1 MQFIPIICM
10 YGQYCV
16 PLQRQ
21 NKTQMKKIV
30 FWMAALAVALFLA
43 MKVQAQDVQTVQTVR
58 GQVCDVASGE
68 PMVGVT
74 ITVENGITLG
84 TISDAEG
91 NFVIN
96 NVPVGRHS
104 VRATY
109 IGYEPVLLKEQL
121 VTSGKELVLNLKMTE
136 SLSTLQE
143 VVVKPHVNK
152 QMPLNEMAQVGAR
165 MFSVEEATRYAGGM
179 ADPARTASMFAG
191 VATGGATNG
200 ISIHGNSPQM
210 LQWRVEGVEVNNP
223 NHFAEITEAGG
234 GVFTSL
240 NGTVLANSDFMTG
253 AMPAEYGNALSGA
266 FDMKMRVGNNT
277 KHEHAIQ
284 VGTLGVD
291 FASEGPLGKN
301 TKASYL
307 VNYRYSFLEIAKKLH
322 AINMENETLDYQ
334 DLSFKLNFPTVSAG
348 TFAVWFT
355 GLIDRYENKAPDPSE
370 WETLWD
376 QNDSW
381 SNQKSW
387 AGGLTHTYRFHSGGT
402 LTSNVAFTGAY
413 QKLGINDYD
422 ELMTKMPD
430 MMGRSLSWNVV
441 ISTQHKHKFSSRYTM
456 LNGFEHRHMQFNTW
470 LDFIKEIGGPL
481 YRVYE
486 SDGNTGLTRLYT
498 NHKVALT
505 QRLSTVAG
513 INLMWFNLN
522 NQLLVEPRISLQ
534 YKTSPSSTVS
544 LAYALNSRKE
554 STDTYF
560 VKASPSPS
568 QGGGVETQNPTTYS
582 NQTSLPSMGLKEAN
596 SSLGLTRSH
605 HLSASFAQ
613 RLGENAMLKIEPY
626 WQYVFDVPVEL
637 GTNYS
642 IINHNLFYQDRVLV
656 NEGAGRN
663 YGIDF
668 TLERYLKDGLY
679 GMLTATLF
687 KSEYRDAQGEWH
699 HSRHD
704 RCYITNILGGKEWM
718 TGKSHKNVFGING
731 RLTLMGGDRYTP
743 MAPGTTYDD
752 VAMRPDRSIP
762 QDGSNPFSQQ
772 KGMNIGYAFSVKYT
786 INKHHTSHNFI
797 LEYLQMRSFHGQT
810 FDIRTH
816 ELVDKYTSLTFPNIA
831 YRVEF

>member
-1 MQFIPIICM
+1 
-10 YGQYCV
+10 
-16 PLQRQ
+16 
-21 NKTQMKKIV
+21 MKKVI
-30 FWMAALAVALFLA
+30 FWMTAVMVASMVA
-43 MKVQAQDVQTVQTVR
+43 TIAKAQTQTVR

-74 ITVENGITLG
+74 ITVENERNSEGHHARKNGRAVTFEDEVNG
-84 TISDAEG
+84 TTMGTVSDIDG
-91 NFVIN
+91 NFVIY

-104 VRATY
+104 VCATY

-136 SLSTLQE
+136 NIAQLGE

-266 FDMKMRVGNNT
+266 FDMKMRAGNNT
-277 KHEHAIQ
+277 KHEHAVQ

-334 DLSFKLNFPTVSAG
+334 DLSFKLNFPTANSG
-348 TFAVWFT
+348 TFSVWFT
-355 GLIDRYENKAPDPSE
+355 GLIDRYENKVPDFSE

-376 QNDSW
+376 SNDSW

-387 AGGLTHTYRFHSGGT
+387 AGGLTHTYRFRSGGM
-402 LTSNVAFTGAY
+402 LTSNVAYTGAY
-413 QKLGINDYD
+413 QKLGVNDYT
-422 ELMTKMPD
+422 EQMQQMPD
-430 MMGRSLSWNVV
+430 MRGRNMSWNVIV
-441 ISTQHKHKFSSRYTM
+441 STQHKHKFSSRYTM
-456 LNGFEHRHMQFNTW
+456 LNGFEHRHMDFCTW
-470 LDFIKEIGGPL
+470 LDYIKEVAGPL
-481 YRVYE
+481 YRLYE
-486 SDGNTGLTRLYT
+486 SDGNTGLTRFYT
-498 NHKVALT
+498 NHKLALSN
-505 QRLSTVAG
+505 RLSTVAG
-513 INLMWFNLN
+513 VNVMWFNLN
-522 NQLLVEPRISLQ
+522 NQWLVEPRVSLQ
-534 YKTSPSSTVS
+534 YKVSPSSTIS

-560 VKASPSPS
+560 VIIDHSPLNIDHSTGA
-568 QGGGVETQNPTTYS
+568 QPTVNGQS
-582 NQTSLPSMGLKEAN
+582 SMVNKD
-596 SSLGLTRSH
+596 LGLTRSH
-605 HLSASFAQ
+605 HISASFSQ

-626 WQYVFDVPVEL
+626 WQYVFDVPVEQ
-637 GTNYS
+637 GTTYS
-642 IINHNLFYQDRVLV
+642 IINHNLFYQDRALV
-656 NEGAGRN
+656 NEGVGRN
-663 YGIDF
+663 YGIDL
-668 TLERYLKDGLY
+668 TLERYLKNGLY

-699 HSRHD
+699 HTRHD
-704 RCYITNILGGKEWM
+704 RRYITNILGGKEWM
-718 TGKSHKNVFGING
+718 IGKAKKNVFGLNG

-743 MAPGTTYDD
+743 MAPGTTFED
-752 VAMRPDRSIP
+752 VAKRPDRGIP
-762 QDGSNPFSQQ
+762 QDGNNPFSEQL
-772 KGMNIGYAFSVKYT
+772 GMNVDYAFSVKYT
-786 INKHHTSHNFI
+786 INKQHTAQHFI

-810 FDIRTH
+810 FDLKTH
-816 ELVDKYTSLTFPNIA
+816 ELVNKYTSLTFPNIA

>member
-1 MQFIPIICM
+1 MKRLFLGAAMMLLIP
-10 YGQYCV
+10 
-16 PLQRQ
+16 
-21 NKTQMKKIV
+21 
-30 FWMAALAVALFLA
+30 AVAGA
-43 MKVQAQDVQTVQTVR
+43 QISQTNQAAQTIR
-58 GQVCDVASGE
+58 GQVSDVASGE
-68 PMVGVT
+68 PMIGVT
-74 ITVENGITLG
+74 ITVENGT
-84 TISDAEG
+84 TWATVSDVDG
-91 NFVIN
+91 NFEIK

-104 VRATY
+104 VRASY

-121 VTSGKELVLNLKMTE
+121 VSSGKELVLTLRMRE
-136 SLSTLQE
+136 SISELGE
-143 VVVKPHVNK
+143 VVVKPRVNK
-152 QMPLNEMAQVGAR
+152 QLPLNEMAQVGAR
-165 MFSVEEATRYAGGM
+165 MFSVEEASRYAGGM

-210 LQWRVEGVEVNNP
+210 LQWRVEGVEVPNP

-240 NGTVLANSDFMTG
+240 NGTVLANSDFLTG

-277 KHEHAIQ
+277 KYEHAVQ
-284 VGTLGVD
+284 VGTLGID

-334 DLSFKLNFPTVSAG
+334 DLSFKFNMPTSKAG

-355 GLIDRYENKAPDPSE
+355 GLVDNYENNAADVSE

-376 QNDSW
+376 MNDSW
-381 SNQKSW
+381 SRQRSCALGIN
-387 AGGLTHTYRFHSGGT
+387 HTYRFKTGGT
-402 LTSNVAFTGAY
+402 LHSSLAFTGAY
-413 QKLGINDYD
+413 RKLGIDDYD
-422 ELMTKMPD
+422 EMMNQMPD
-430 MMGRSLSWNVV
+430 MLGRNSQWNVI
-441 ISTQHKHKFSSRYTM
+441 ISTQHQHKFSSRYTM
-456 LNGFEHRHMQFNTW
+456 QNGFEHQHLDFHTW
-470 LDFIKEIGGPL
+470 LDYIKVIGGPL
-481 YRVYE
+481 YRIYE
-486 SDGNTGLTRLYT
+486 SEGNTGLTRLYT
-498 NHKVALT
+498 NHKVALSS
-505 QRLSTVAG
+505 RLSAVAG
-513 INLMWFNLN
+513 VNVMWFNLN
-522 NQLLVEPRISLQ
+522 NQWLVEPRVSVQ
-534 YKTSPSSTVS
+534 YKTSPSSTIS

-560 VKASPSPS
+560 VT
-568 QGGGVETQNPTTYS
+568 GGYNED
-582 NQTSLPSMGLKEAN
+582 
-596 SSLGLTRSH
+596 LGLTRSH
-605 HLSASFAQ
+605 HISASFAQ

-626 WQYVFDVPVEL
+626 WQWLFDVPVEQ
-637 GTNYS
+637 GTTYS
-642 IINHNLFYQDRVLV
+642 ILNHSLFYQDRALV

-663 YGIDF
+663 YGVDL

-699 HSRHD
+699 HTRHD
-704 RCYITNILGGKEWM
+704 RGWITNILGGKEWM
-718 TGKSHKNVFGING
+718 VGQGRKNVFGLNG
-731 RLTLMGGDRYTP
+731 RLTMMGGDRYTP
-743 MAPGTTYDD
+743 MAPGTTFDD
-752 VAMRPDRSIP
+752 VAMRPDRTIP
-762 QDGSNPFSQQ
+762 QDGANPYSKQMH
-772 KGMNIGYAFSVKYT
+772 MNVGYAFSVKYT
-786 INKHHTSHNFI
+786 INKRRTSHHFI

>member
-1 MQFIPIICM
+1 M
-10 YGQYCV
+10 V
-16 PLQRQ
+16 
-21 NKTQMKKIV
+21 
-30 FWMAALAVALFLA
+30 LAIATMMA
-43 MKVQAQDVQTVQTVR
+43 MKAQAQNQTVR
-58 GQVCDVASGE
+58 GNVCDMASGE
-68 PMVGVT
+68 PMIGVT
-74 ITVENGITLG
+74 ITVENGIT
-84 TISDAEG
+84 ISGVSDVDG

-121 VTSGKELVLNLKMTE
+121 VTSGKELVLNLRM
-136 SLSTLQE
+136 QE
-143 VVVKPHVNK
+143 NFSELDEVIVKPRVNK
-152 QMPLNEMAQVGAR
+152 QLPLNEMAQVGAR

-210 LQWRVEGVEVNNP
+210 LQWRIEGVEVNNP

-240 NGTVLANSDFMTG
+240 NGTVLANSDFLTG
-253 AMPAEYGNALSGA
+253 AMPAEFGNALSGA
-266 FDMKMRVGNNT
+266 FDMKMRVGNNS
-277 KHEHAIQ
+277 KYEHAVQ

-301 TKASYL
+301 SKASYL

-322 AINMENETLDYQ
+322 AINMEKETLDYQ
-334 DLSFKLNFPTVSAG
+334 DLSFKLNLPTTNAG

-355 GLIDRYENKAPDPSE
+355 GLVDNYENEAPDVSE
-370 WETLWD
+370 RETLWD
-376 QNDSW
+376 SNDSW
-381 SNQKSW
+381 SRQRNC
-387 AGGLTHTYRFHSGGT
+387 ALGLTHTYRFRSGGT
-402 LTSNVAFTGAY
+402 IRSNVAFTGTY
-413 QKLGINDYD
+413 RKLGVNDYD
-422 ELMTKMPD
+422 EQMNMMPD
-430 MMGRSLSWNVV
+430 MRGRNAEWNVIV
-441 ISTQHKHKFSSRYTM
+441 STQHQHKFSSRYTM
-456 LNGFEHRHMQFNTW
+456 QNGFEHRHMDFHTW
-470 LDFIKEIGGPL
+470 LDYIQEIGGPL
-481 YRVYE
+481 YRVYD

-498 NHKVALT
+498 NHRIALS
-505 QRLSTVAG
+505 QRFSTVAG
-513 INLMWFNLN
+513 VNMMWFNLN
-522 NQLLVEPRISLQ
+522 NQFLVEPRVSVQ
-534 YKTSPSSTVS
+534 YKTSPSSTLS

-554 STDTYF
+554 TTDTYF
-560 VKASPSPS
+560 VRAPLSSPLGGKTDGSVTNQSLP
-568 QGGGVETQNPTTYS
+568 QGGGQE
-582 NQTSLPSMGLKEAN
+582 GAN
-596 SSLGLTRSH
+596 KDLGLTRSH
-605 HLSASFAQ
+605 HVSLSFAQ

-626 WQYVFDVPVEL
+626 WQWLFDVPVEK
-637 GTNYS
+637 GTTYS
-642 IINHNLFYQDRVLV
+642 ILNHNLFYQDRVLV

-704 RCYITNILGGKEWM
+704 RSWITNILGGKEWM
-718 TGKSHKNVFGING
+718 VGKARKNVFGING

-743 MAPGTTYDD
+743 IAPGTTYED
-752 VAMRPDRSIP
+752 VAKRPDQSVP
-762 QDGSNPFSQQ
+762 QDGDNPFSKQ
-772 KGMNIGYAFSVKYT
+772 MNMNMGYAFSMKYT
-786 INKHHTSHNFI
+786 INKKHTAQHFI

-810 FDIRTH
+810 FDIHTR
-816 ELVDKYTSLTFPNIA
+816 ELVNKYTSLTFPNIA

>member
-1 MQFIPIICM
+1 MLL
-10 YGQYCV
+10 V
-16 PLQRQ
+16 P
-21 NKTQMKKIV
+21 
-30 FWMAALAVALFLA
+30 AV
-43 MKVQAQDVQTVQTVR
+43 VGAQTELSSQTTQTVR

-68 PMVGVT
+68 PMIGVT
-74 ITVENGITLG
+74 ITVENGT
-84 TISDAEG
+84 TMATVSDVDG

-104 VRATY
+104 VRASY

-121 VTSGKELVLNLKMTE
+121 VSSGKELVLSLKMRE
-136 SLSTLQE
+136 SISELGE
-143 VVVKPHVNK
+143 VVVKPRVNK
-152 QMPLNEMAQVGAR
+152 QLPLNEMAQVGAR

-210 LQWRVEGVEVNNP
+210 LQWRVEGVEVPNP

-240 NGTVLANSDFMTG
+240 NGTVLANSDFLTG

-277 KHEHAIQ
+277 KYEHAIQ

-322 AINMENETLDYQ
+322 AINMEKETLDYQ
-334 DLSFKLNFPTVSAG
+334 DLSFKLNMPTTKAG

-355 GLIDRYENKAPDPSE
+355 GLIDHYENEVPDVSE

-376 QNDSW
+376 MNDSW
-381 SNQKSW
+381 SRQSNC
-387 AGGLTHTYRFHSGGT
+387 AVGLTHTYRFKSGGT
-402 LTSNVAFTGAY
+402 LHSSVAFTGAY
-413 QKLGINDYD
+413 RKLGVNNYDEQMTKTPGMDGRNADWNVIISAQHQQKL
-422 ELMTKMPD
+422 
-430 MMGRSLSWNVV
+430 
-441 ISTQHKHKFSSRYTM
+441 SSRYTM
-456 LNGFEHRHMQFNTW
+456 QNGFEHRHLAFNTW
-470 LDFIKEIGGPL
+470 LDWIHEVGGPL

-486 SDGNTGLTRLYT
+486 SNGYTGLTRLYSS
-498 NHKVALT
+498 HKLALSN
-505 QRLSTVAG
+505 RLSTVAG
-513 INLMWFNLN
+513 VNVMWFNLN
-522 NQLLVEPRISLQ
+522 NQWLVEPRVSVQ
-534 YKTSPSSTVS
+534 YKKSLSSTLS

-560 VKASPSPS
+560 VMMDGK
-568 QGGGVETQNPTTYS
+568 NP
-582 NQTSLPSMGLKEAN
+582 NED
-596 SSLGLTRSH
+596 LGLTRSH
-605 HLSASFAQ
+605 HISASFAQ
-613 RLGENAMLKIEPY
+613 RLGENAMLKVEPY
-626 WQYVFDVPVEL
+626 WQWLFDVPVEE
-637 GTNYS
+637 GTTYS
-642 IINHNLFYQDRVLV
+642 IINHRSFFQDRALV
-656 NEGAGRN
+656 NEGAGCN
-663 YGIDF
+663 FGIDL
-668 TLERYLKDGLY
+668 TLERYLKDGFY

-704 RCYITNILGGKEWM
+704 RGYITNILGGKEWM
-718 TGKSHKNVFGING
+718 VGKSRKNVLGVNG

-743 MAPGTTYDD
+743 IPEGITFED
-752 VAMRPDRSIP
+752 VAKRADKSIP
-762 QDGSNPFSQQ
+762 EADGVDPYSAQM
-772 KGMNIGYAFSVKYT
+772 GMNVGYAFSVKYT
-786 INKHHTSHNFI
+786 INKKHTSHHFI
-797 LEYLQMRSFHGQT
+797 LEYLQMRTFQGQT
-810 FDIRTH
+810 FDLSTH
-816 ELVDKYTSLTFPNIA
+816 EIVDKYTSLTFPNIA

>member
-1 MQFIPIICM
+1 
-10 YGQYCV
+10 
-16 PLQRQ
+16 
-21 NKTQMKKIV
+21 MKRLYLGASLMMLLFPV
-30 FWMAALAVALFLA
+30 AAGAQTN
-43 MKVQAQDVQTVQTVR
+43 QANQTIR

-68 PMVGVT
+68 PMIGVT
-74 ITVENGITLG
+74 ITVENGT
-84 TISDAEG
+84 TMATVSDVDG
-91 NFVIN
+91 NFEIK

-121 VTSGKELVLNLKMTE
+121 VSSGKELVLTLRMRE
-136 SLSTLQE
+136 SISELGE
-143 VVVKPHVNK
+143 VVVKPRVNK
-152 QMPLNEMAQVGAR
+152 QLPLNEMAQVGAR
-165 MFSVEEATRYAGGM
+165 MFSVEEASRYAGGM

-210 LQWRVEGVEVNNP
+210 LQWRVEGVEVPNP

-240 NGTVLANSDFMTG
+240 NGTVLANSDFLTG

-277 KHEHAIQ
+277 KYEHAVQ

-291 FASEGPLGKN
+291 FASEGPLAKGS
-301 TKASYL
+301 KASYL

-334 DLSFKLNFPTVSAG
+334 DLSFKLNMPTTKAG

-355 GLIDRYENKAPDPSE
+355 GLVDNYESNATDPSE

-376 QNDSW
+376 MNDSW
-381 SNQKSW
+381 SRQRSCALGVN
-387 AGGLTHTYRFHSGGT
+387 HTFRFKTGGT
-402 LTSNVAFTGAY
+402 LHSSVAFTGAY
-413 QKLGINDYD
+413 RKLGIDDYD
-422 ELMTKMPD
+422 VAMTKMPD
-430 MMGRSLSWNVV
+430 MLGRNSQWNVI
-441 ISTQHKHKFSSRYTM
+441 ISTQHQHKFSSRYTM
-456 LNGFEHRHMQFNTW
+456 QNGFEHQHLDFHTW
-470 LDFIKEIGGPL
+470 LDYIKVVGGPL
-481 YRVYE
+481 YRIYE
-486 SDGNTGLTRLYT
+486 SEGNTGLTRLYT
-498 NHKVALT
+498 NHKVAISS
-505 QRLSTVAG
+505 RLSAVAG
-513 INLMWFNLN
+513 VNVMWFNLN
-522 NQLLVEPRISLQ
+522 NQWLVEPRVSVQ
-534 YKTSPSSTVS
+534 YKLSPSSTIS

-560 VKASPSPS
+560 VLNANG
-568 QGGGVETQNPTTYS
+568 QPT
-582 NQTSLPSMGLKEAN
+582 AN
-596 SSLGLTRSH
+596 KDLGLTRSH
-605 HLSASFAQ
+605 HISASFAQ

-626 WQYVFDVPVEL
+626 WQWLFDVPVEQ
-637 GTNYS
+637 GTTYS
-642 IINHNLFYQDRVLV
+642 ILNHNLFYQDRALV

-663 YGIDF
+663 YGIDL

-699 HSRHD
+699 HTRHD
-704 RCYITNILGGKEWM
+704 RGWITNILGGKEWM
-718 TGKSHKNVFGING
+718 VGKSRKNVFGLNG

-743 MAPGTTYDD
+743 MVPGTTYED
-752 VAMRPDRSIP
+752 VAKRPDRTIP
-762 QDGSNPFSQQ
+762 QDGANPYSQQ
-772 KGMNIGYAFSVKYT
+772 MNMNVGYAFSVKYT
-786 INKHHTSHNFI
+786 INKRHTSHHFI

-816 ELVDKYTSLTFPNIA
+816 DLVDKFTSLTFPNIA